1 MLLDEHTACWVLR
14 LSMMSTACQS
24 SAAALT
30 HLFPPAPAATDLA
43 LSLTR
48 SRSHTRL
55 VCRHACHVK
64 LNTHQGP
71 EAASVRKQRA
81 TQSMGTPKFAE
92 GSCRFKALDQR

>member
-24 SAAALT
+24 SA
-30 HLFPPAPAATDLA
+30 AATDLA